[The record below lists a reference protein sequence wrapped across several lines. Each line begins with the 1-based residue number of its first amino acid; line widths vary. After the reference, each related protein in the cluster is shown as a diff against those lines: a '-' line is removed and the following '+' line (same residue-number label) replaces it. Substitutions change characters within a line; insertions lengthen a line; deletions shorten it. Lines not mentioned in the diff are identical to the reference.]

1 MSGFG
6 DTQPLSKPLSN
17 GSFGRKADSILS
29 GENRQIL
36 TLNGHSPRVSKTEYS
51 ATSAAQTA
59 TLHGSLGTFS

>member
-1 MSGFG
+1 MSDIG

-36 TLNGHSPRVSKTEYS
+36 TQSGHGIAV
-51 ATSAAQTA
+51 
-59 TLHGSLGTFS
+59 